1 MEDLKNI
8 SINQLP
14 DINKIGDNK
23 KKHLI
28 SMIPYLIDNKYQEFY
43 SNLTI
48 LFGWHL
54 ACFSIFSFL
63 LGFVQKTFFFL
74 FFVS

>member
-28 SMIPYLIDNKYQEFY
+28 SMIPYLIDNKHQEFY
-43 SNLTI
+43 SNLT
-48 LFGWHL
+48 
-54 ACFSIFSFL
+54 
-63 LGFVQKTFFFL
+63 K
-74 FFVS
+74 